1 MAHAQAIQPE
11 SEQIARILGLPRPGS
26 FDDVKLVGCI
36 KQGIPAQSAAAVAQ
50 VIDPAGV
57 QLKAYHLVPKST
69 LHRREADAKPL
80 STDDSETLWQV
91 ARVYVEAL
99 RQYHEAGAASAF
111 LFRRH
116 PLLGGQRPIDLA
128 RETTAGADLVL
139 KLLAQAEAG
148 VAV

>member
-1 MAHAQAIQPE
+1 MAPVQSLRPE
-11 SEQIARILGLPRPGS
+11 SEQIARILGLPKPGS
-26 FDDVKLVGCI
+26 FDDIKLVGRI
-36 KQGIPAQSAAAVAQ
+36 KLGIPAHSAAAVAQ
-50 VIDPAGV
+50 VIDPVGAH
-57 QLKAYHLVPKST
+57 LKAYDLVSKST

-99 RQYHEAGAASAF
+99 RHYHEPEAASAF
-111 LFRRH
+111 LFRAH
-116 PLLGGQRPIDLA
+116 PLLGGQRPMDLA

-139 KLLAQAEAG
+139 KVLAQAEAG

>member
-1 MAHAQAIQPE
+1 MVATQSLQPE
-11 SEQIARILGLPRPGS
+11 AEQIARILGLPRPRS
-26 FDDVKLVGCI
+26 FDDAKLVGCI
-36 KQGIPAQSAAAVAQ
+36 RDGIPAQSAAAVALA
-50 VIDPAGV
+50 IDPVGAH
-57 QLKAYHLVPKST
+57 LKAYHLVSKST
-69 LHRREADAKPL
+69 LHRRETDDKPL

-99 RQYHEAGAASAF
+99 RQYRDAEAASAF
-111 LFRRH
+111 LFRQH

-148 VAV
+148 IAI